1 MIINEIVSRQ
11 PPFKKQLEDIS
22 VHDVF
27 EQVEKDGLLP
37 EMAPS
42 DTDEYS
48 AKMNMITAECL
59 RRDPIARP
67 SMTTLRVSTM

>member
-1 MIINEIVSRQ
+1 M
-11 PPFKKQLEDIS
+11 
-22 VHDVF
+22 F

-67 SMTTLRVSTM
+67 SMTTLRVSTVG